1 MLENVHHIKKKKFNF
16 QQDIVEKFKI
26 EVPLI
31 RPMKQQPTVL
41 KESNLPNYSDS
52 QQKNA
57 SYEGKGKGKG
67 KNKRIDS

>member
-1 MLENVHHIKKKKFNF
+1 M
-16 QQDIVEKFKI
+16 EKFKI